1 MIHALDLKCEYARD
15 PLAIETV
22 HPRLSWI
29 LQHAE
34 RGQYQTA
41 FQILAASTLELL
53 SAEDADLW
61 DSGKVQSTHTIIG
74 YAGYP
79 LTSRMRCCWKVRAWD
94 KDGQPGPFSDPAWF
108 EMGLLRPG
116 DWKAEWTGHPAGQSG
131 GALYF
136 RKDFTLKGPVKRAR
150 AYLCGL
156 GLAEFH
162 LNGVKVGDRVLEP
175 AETSY
180 ARKVLYSTYDV
191 QPYLQEGANTAGV
204 ITGSGWYGCPNL
216 LFQMEIETQ
225 DGALTTI
232 CSGSDFLNNPWSVG
246 YGPILQSSLYNG
258 EIYDARLEVPG
269 WDQPESAENRVRLSA
284 MKRTS
289 PAIVDGP
296 GGQLVSQT
304 IEPIRVVQ
312 SLPPKTLSQPRPGVL
327 VYDFGQNFAGWARLQ
342 VRGPRGTQITLRFA
356 ETLRE
361 DGTANQEN
369 LRSAKATDVYILKG
383 QGLEIWEPRFTYH
396 GFRYVEME
404 GFPGQPDL
412 NALLGQVVRSDVE
425 PASQFH
431 CSSQRINQ
439 IYEMVRWT
447 ESSNLHGLPTDCPQ
461 RDERMGW
468 LNDMAART
476 EEALFN
482 FDVQRLFSKW
492 TGDIQDAQDP
502 HNRRDHRHRAL
513 PLGQPAR

>member
-15 PLAIETV
+15 PLAIEMV

-116 DWKAEWTGHPAGQSG
+116 DWKAEWTGHPAGHSG

-191 QPYLQEGANTAGV
+191 QPYLHEGANTAGV

-246 YGPILQSSLYNG
+246 YGPNSS
-258 EIYDARLEVPG
+258 E
-269 WDQPESAENRVRLSA
+269 QPV
-284 MKRTS
+284 
-289 PAIVDGP
+289 
-296 GGQLVSQT
+296 
-304 IEPIRVVQ
+304 
-312 SLPPKTLSQPRPGVL
+312 
-327 VYDFGQNFAGWARLQ
+327 
-342 VRGPRGTQITLRFA
+342 
-356 ETLRE
+356 
-361 DGTANQEN
+361 
-369 LRSAKATDVYILKG
+369 
-383 QGLEIWEPRFTYH
+383 
-396 GFRYVEME
+396 
-404 GFPGQPDL
+404 
-412 NALLGQVVRSDVE
+412 
-425 PASQFH
+425 
-431 CSSQRINQ
+431 
-439 IYEMVRWT
+439 
-447 ESSNLHGLPTDCPQ
+447 
-461 RDERMGW
+461 
-468 LNDMAART
+468 
-476 EEALFN
+476 
-482 FDVQRLFSKW
+482 
-492 TGDIQDAQDP
+492 
-502 HNRRDHRHRAL
+502 
-513 PLGQPAR
+513 